1 LAQYHAIPGA
11 IVPDPERR
19 LMVWRTDVGPE
30 AASGIMQP
38 PASLG
43 ERYQNYVS
51 ALDADGNEVA
61 GIRMPDVAVPV
72 ATYTGWNPR
81 APEIGGTGQI
91 NLMQGSTFPFPAT
104 RAERQWRGDPR
115 PSIEERY
122 RDRDA
127 YLAQVRAAAE
137 TLVRQRYLL
146 EEDVDLAIGL
156 ATERYDAFAAT
167 PAGAAR

>member
-1 LAQYHAIPGA
+1 MQ
-11 IVPDPERR
+11 VPA
-19 LMVWRTDVGPE
+19 V
-30 AASGIMQP
+30 
-38 PASLG
+38 LG

-51 ALDADGNEVA
+51 AVDADGNEVA
-61 GIRMPDVAVPV
+61 GIRMPDISVPV

-81 APEIGGTGQI
+81 APETGGIGQN
-91 NLMQGSTFPFPAT
+91 NLMQGSTFPFAAT
-104 RAERQWRGDPR
+104 KAERVQRGDPR

-137 TLVRQRYLL
+137 SLADQRYLL
-146 EEDVDLAIGL
+146 AEDIDLAVRL
-156 ATERYDAFAAT
+156 AAERYDAFAAT